1 MTTEES
7 MRDDHLALAFECNR
21 QLRAE
26 NEALRKDAER
36 YRWLRKDAHTEQLEF
51 DSWYWGIE
59 LKAEKNDGGTPEQ
72 FDAAIDAA
80 MQPIPCTTAEQSKP

>member
-7 MRDDHLALAFECNR
+7 MKDEHLALAFECNR

-36 YRWLRKDAHTEQLEF
+36 YRYLRSLWKVDHFSTEVQPDGDPNKC
-51 DSWYWGIE
+51 DS
-59 LKAEKNDGGTPEQ
+59 
-72 FDAAIDAA
+72 AIDAA